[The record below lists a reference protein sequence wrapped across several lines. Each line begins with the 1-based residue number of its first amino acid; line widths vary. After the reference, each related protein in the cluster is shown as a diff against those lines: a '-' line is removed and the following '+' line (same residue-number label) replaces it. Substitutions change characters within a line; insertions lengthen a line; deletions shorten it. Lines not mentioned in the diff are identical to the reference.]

1 MKREKTLRRKKFN
14 NSGSTLIVVL
24 VAVSF
29 LVIVASIILAV
40 SSANL
45 KMKQMEYAMKRNF
58 YVDEIG
64 LDDIYN
70 GIGRDV
76 SNMLSK
82 AYSATLMKASKGEY
96 TAQKDAYIAFAGNLK
111 TQLTDFYGVE
121 GDTEKEKAKGVL
133 SSYITR
139 SKADEVLE
147 VKSCSGIAIEA
158 DPETGAD
165 LWQYIIKDVK
175 VRYQQEDNESIIT
188 TDIVIEVPYINFFQD
203 FSQILDYSLVG
214 NKGITFK
221 GSSAQVEGNVYA
233 GIHSADNN
241 AAYMGYL
248 YDTGKIYDGMNF
260 YQANVTFQDSAYVIS
275 KGDFNICESNV
286 QILSDLSSGGKE
298 AGTNLWAENIRTVEN
313 GRNYSPVAVGGAS
326 SSLNAR
332 ANIYAADDLEINARN
347 SDVKLS
353 GNYYGYN
360 FNNSGSSMYETW
372 ENKNIKDKYKAGG
385 TSQAAHTTSSSIIIN
400 GIESSLDLSDLNTLM
415 VAGIAYVD
423 IKEGNKAYSAMTAGE
438 AEEYRTGES
447 VAMRYNQFLYL
458 APPDILNGVSN
469 PQKNGSTNVEEVC
482 PSEDNPKLAGWF
494 GRGFLKADSPVIPVV
509 YKDKGVSYTYYYLN
523 IVDGKQE
530 QYVKDIMTATDPG
543 DGGTAEDRQR
553 WELKKEIAEKAD
565 NADIASH
572 ITIRAGGDA
581 SSVKIYTTGLLTD
594 TLEGEKTLKN
604 NGISVE
610 DMAARSTNMQK
621 HYEQLYVHLDP
632 DSIESVG
639 SDREGDAYPL
649 ADFLKR
655 EAFSGGLHIEDQ
667 PVEGVNNAGVWIY
680 RAVDG
685 STKELAL
692 SAEHKKGIVLC
703 DGDLRITGNG
713 GSFEG
718 LIIATGKIIVEGN
731 VNIYADKGIVQAI
744 LEAEQRSVLEAEK
757 EDLADIE
764 KEKYASY
771 YFKNTGD
778 ILAGLGEDDLID
790 TKKRVT
796 STDYTDYIYY
806 ANWRR
811 GELEA
816 TP

>member
-1 MKREKTLRRKKFN
+1 MKSKRALRRKKCN

-76 SNMLSK
+76 SNMVSK
-82 AYSATLMKASKGEY
+82 AYSETLMKAGKGEY
-96 TAQKDAYIAFAGNLK
+96 TAQKDAYIAFAGSLK
-111 TQLTDFYGVE
+111 AELTYLYGVA
-121 GDTEKEKAKGVL
+121 GDTEKEKTKGVL
-133 SSYITR
+133 SSYISRTE
-139 SKADEVLE
+139 AGEVLE
-147 VKSCSGIAIEA
+147 VKSCGGIEIAA

-165 LWQYIIKDVK
+165 LWQYTIKDVK
-175 VRYQQEDNESIIT
+175 VRYQKEDNESVIT

-203 FSQILDYSLVG
+203 FSQILDYSLIG

-221 GSSAQVEGNVYA
+221 GSNAQVEGNVYA

-275 KGDFNICESNV
+275 KGDFNICESHV
-286 QILSDLSSGGKE
+286 EILSDLSAGGKE

-313 GRNYSPVAVGGAS
+313 GRNLSPVVIGTGAD

-347 SDVKLS
+347 STVKLS

-372 ENKNIKDKYKAGG
+372 ENKNIKDKYAGG
-385 TSQAAHTTSSSIIIN
+385 ASQAAHTTSSSIIIN
-400 GIESSLDLSDLNTLM
+400 GVQSTLDLSDLNTLM
-415 VAGIAYVD
+415 VAGVAYVD
-423 IKEGNKAYSAMTAGE
+423 IKEGNKAYSEMAAGE
-438 AEEYRTGES
+438 AGEYRTGES

-458 APPDILNGVSN
+458 APPSILNGVSN
-469 PQKNGSTNVEEVC
+469 PQKNGSTNVDEVC
-482 PSEDNPKLAGWF
+482 PSEDNQKLSEWF
-494 GRGFLKADSPVIPVV
+494 GRGYLKADSPVIPVV
-509 YKDKGVSYTYYYLN
+509 FKDKGVSYTYYYLN

-530 QYVKDIMTATDPG
+530 QYVKDIMTAADPG
-543 DGGTAEDRQR
+543 EGGSAEDRQR
-553 WELKKEIAEKAD
+553 WELKKDIMNKAD

-572 ITIRAGGDA
+572 ITIQSGGGE
-581 SSVKIYTTGLLTD
+581 SGVKIYTTGLLTD
-594 TLEGEKTLKN
+594 TQEGEKTLKS

-621 HYEQLYVHLDP
+621 HYEQLYVHLNP
-632 DSIESVG
+632 DSTESVG
-639 SDREGDAYPL
+639 SDREDGTYPL
-649 ADFLKR
+649 ADFLR
-655 EAFSGGLHIEDQ
+655 LSAFSGGLHIEGKA
-667 PVEGVNNAGVWIY
+667 VEGVRDAGVWIY

-692 SAEHKKGIVLC
+692 SADHKKGIVLC

-731 VNIYADKGIVQAI
+731 VSIYADKGVVQAV
-744 LEAEQRSVLEAEK
+744 LEAEQRSVMEAEK
-757 EDLADIE
+757 DELSAIKKDE
-764 KEKYASY
+764 YAAY

-778 ILAGLGEDDLID
+778 ILAGLGEADLID

-806 ANWRR
+806 ENWRR